1 MKAVITGAT
10 GFIGGA
16 LAATLAESHWEVS
29 VLVRPASRRKFSPE
43 QAKRY
48 HIVESDLRDNP
59 ERWRDAL
66 TACDVVFHAAAIRN
80 RWGTSP
86 ETYHQVNVEST
97 RRLLEAAI
105 GRARRFVYVSSV
117 GVLGQPGVLN
127 IDESF
132 PVRVSSDT
140 SDYHSTKA
148 EAEQLVMQRARDIE
162 VVVVRPTITYGPDDE
177 DGMLTRLIEMI
188 ARKRFIRVGDGR
200 NHFHLTFIND
210 LTRGLMLSGTHPA
223 APGQTFILAGPSS
236 IEVREMIEL
245 ICRLLGRAP
254 SRLFVPESLARV
266 MGWGIE
272 PVCRIGAALKIRVLS
287 SAPPITCDKVDTL
300 CMHRGFSSA
309 KAARLLGY
317 VPHVG
322 YKEGVART
330 IKWMVATHRL
340 SVSQQ

>member
-1 MKAVITGAT
+1 MKVVVTGAT
-10 GFIGGA
+10 GFIGSA
-16 LAATLAESHWEVS
+16 LATTLAESNWGVS
-29 VLVRPASRRKFSPE
+29 VLVRPASRYKLDNE

-48 HIVESDLRDNP
+48 RIIESDLRDNP

-66 TACDVVFHAAAIRN
+66 TGCDVVFHAAAIRN

-132 PVRVSSDT
+132 PIRVSSDT

-148 EAEQLVMQRARDIE
+148 EAERLVMQRARDIE
-162 VVVVRPTITYGPDDE
+162 VVVVRPTITYGPGDE

-245 ICRLLGRAP
+245 ICRLLDRAP
-254 SRLFVPESLARV
+254 GPLFVPEGLARV
-266 MGWGIE
+266 MGRGIE
-272 PVCRIGAALKIRVLS
+272 SVYRIEAALKTRVLGS
-287 SAPPITCDKVDTL
+287 EPPITRDKIDTL

-317 VPHVG
+317 ASRVG
-322 YKEGVART
+322 YEEGVART
-330 IKWMVATHRL
+330 IEWMVATHRL
-340 SVSQQ
+340 SVSRQ